1 MAHLFVSRP
10 CLVGLLALAAL
21 CACKAES
28 PAQDR
33 VLQDDITALRQQG
46 AVYATENCSRCHAV
60 ERGETRSPNPL
71 APTFVVIGS
80 TPGMTLMA
88 LNAALHTPHVAMP
101 NLKVDPN
108 AIEPLSAYIS
118 SLKDPEVTR
127 RLREEESKRP
137 TLKPLGG

>member
-1 MAHLFVSRP
+1 MTHYSVSRP

-33 VLQDDITALRQQG
+33 VLQHDIAALRQQG
-46 AVYATENCSRCHAV
+46 AAYATENCSRCHAV
-60 ERGETRSPNPL
+60 ERGEARSPNPL
-71 APTFVVIGS
+71 APTFVIIGS
-80 TPGMTLMA
+80 TPGMTMMA
-88 LNAALHTPHVAMP
+88 LNAALHTPHVSMP

-127 RLREEESKRP
+127 RLREDESKRP
-137 TLKPLGG
+137 ILKPLGG